1 MTFFIVACIVLFGT
15 YLTAIGVHQVT
26 GRKHKEIEAFDADGH
41 RIGFDAHYTRNL
53 EVETGVKVDT
63 KCDDPECNKCVW
75 KLRRKRSKP
84 NYAASTNMLWER
96 DEFIDSLDDSMSD
109 AYNQMLLDE
118 FEAEQEKTVAEKEL
132 AERFRETESYYA
144 TPIEQIQRLSDEGYS
159 YNKSSNTWIKTMD
172 SGITF
177 YSNGENVDASL
188 KALEKW
194 QKAQAMTISE
204 LRNEIRNHKDS
215 WNVDR
220 RWDW

>member
-1 MTFFIVACIVLFGT
+1 MFFIVACIVLFGT

-26 GRKHKEIEAFDADGH
+26 GRKHKEIEAFGADGH

-63 KCDDPECNKCVW
+63 KCGDPECNKCVW
-75 KLRRKRSKP
+75 KLRRKRQKP

-118 FEAEQEKTVAEKEL
+118 FEAEQKKAVRKKEM
-132 AERFRETESYYA
+132 AIHRKSIAHHYA
-144 TPIEQIQRLSDEGYS
+144 TPYDQVQKLYDEGYK
-159 YNKSSNTWIKTMD
+159 YNKSANTWSKTIE
-172 SGITF
+172 GGTTF
-177 YSNGENVDASL
+177 YSNGEDVDVFL
-188 KALEKW
+188 KQVEKW
-194 QKAQAMTISE
+194 QKVHGMTTNE
-204 LRNEIRNHKDS
+204 LRDS
-215 WNVDR
+215 LLNDR